1 MVLSPLFLVLVLRL
15 LWSVNVDFFT
25 FKFYIMRFSRRGR
38 RGRSRGRRGRSR
50 SRSSRSYFVS
60 RGGIRL

>member
-1 MVLSPLFLVLVLRL
+1 
-15 LWSVNVDFFT
+15 
-25 FKFYIMRFSRRGR
+25 MRFSRRGR

>member
-1 MVLSPLFLVLVLRL
+1 M
-15 LWSVNVDFFT
+15 
-25 FKFYIMRFSRRGR
+25 KFRSRSRGFSRRFRSSRRSGR
-38 RGRSRGRRGRSR
+38 R